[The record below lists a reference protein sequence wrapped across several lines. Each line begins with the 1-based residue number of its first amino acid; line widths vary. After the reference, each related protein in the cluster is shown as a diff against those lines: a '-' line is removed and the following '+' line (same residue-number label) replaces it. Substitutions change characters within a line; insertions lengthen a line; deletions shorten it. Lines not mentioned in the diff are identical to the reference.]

1 MDIQAEKN
9 KLINWIASLSDLSV
23 INRLKSVR
31 EETSKDWWDD
41 LSKEE
46 KEGIEQGLKDVE
58 EGRVYPHKQVMS
70 ELKKRVGL

>member
-9 KLINWIASLSDLSV
+9 KLIDWIASLSDLSV

-58 EGRVYPHKQVMS
+58 GGRVYPHEQVMS
-70 ELKKRVGL
+70 EFKKRVGL

>member
-9 KLINWIASLSDLSV
+9 KLIDWIASLSDLSV
-23 INRLKSVR
+23 INQLKSVR

-58 EGRVYPHKQVMS
+58 EGRVYPHEQVMS
-70 ELKKRVGL
+70 EFKKRVGL